1 MKYIRPDMLE
11 DCVMG
16 YGCVIINKIFQLY
29 RGVQIHWGRKLE
41 YTEKTN
47 DLL

>member
-1 MKYIRPDMLE
+1 MLE

-16 YGCVIINKIFQLY
+16 YGCVIINNIFQLY
-29 RGVQIHWGRKLE
+29 RGVQIHWGVGGGGELE